1 MENSHFP
8 VLELTTSYNNQDS
21 VVLVE
26 EETYWIFA
34 CRRMNLDTY
43 IVLHTKINSKWIED
57 LNVKTKTLFRGK
69 LRHKSLW
76 LLIRQWLLDA
86 TYNTKNTSNKRQNFL
101 NWVSSTLETFVLQG
115 GHHQESEKITQNG
128 RKYLQIIYL
137 IRDLYPECIKNMYMQ
152 QLKRQSHFK
161 MSKGLK

>member
-1 MENSHFP
+1 MQH
-8 VLELTTSYNNQDS
+8 TTP
-21 VVLVE
+21 
-26 EETYWIFA
+26 
-34 CRRMNLDTY
+34 
-43 IVLHTKINSKWIED
+43 
-57 LNVKTKTLFRGK
+57 KTQVIKE
-69 LRHKSLW
+69 
-76 LLIRQWLLDA
+76 
-86 TYNTKNTSNKRQNFL
+86 NFL